1 MKKNLIATNLKY
13 STIPYK
19 NKNLITFKNNQNAQ
33 DYLKNKDLG
42 QIEKIEKLQNIT
54 DFQILDNSQFMH
66 RFQSEMGEYEAEEVI
81 EQIESIERKP
91 PVEDPVDV

>member
-19 NKNLITFKNNQNAQ
+19 NKNLITFNNNQNAQ

-54 DFQILDNSQFMH
+54 
-66 RFQSEMGEYEAEEVI
+66 
-81 EQIESIERKP
+81 
-91 PVEDPVDV
+91 

>member
-13 STIPYK
+13 STVPYK

-54 DFQILDNSQFMH
+54 EFQILDNSQFMH
-66 RFQSEMGEYEAEEVI
+66 RFQS
-81 EQIESIERKP
+81 
-91 PVEDPVDV
+91 